1 MYLAHKRNPFNYKK
15 IGKIESNV
23 LIVVIL
29 GRENFWSGQ
38 LYGVDVIVRDFTA
51 PTQVALSKGLQS
63 KSLVHSVQYIIDDFL
78 LLDICCLFP

>member
-15 IGKIESNV
+15 IGKIESNM

-38 LYGVDVIVRDFTA
+38 LYGVDVIVRDFHCSYSGGIKQRA
-51 PTQVALSKGLQS
+51 AKQVLST
-63 KSLVHSVQYIIDDFL
+63 
-78 LLDICCLFP
+78 